1 MPYLNNQRQNFV
13 HQETTRIIS
22 GNSTVVT
29 EKLEVKN
36 MSAKAKKG
44 KRKKQKAGLNKS
56 ILDVGMGMIKS
67 ALKAKLSDI
76 GGLFVEVPT
85 KKVKP
90 SQTCPKCGNQE
101 KKSLAERTHVC
112 HNCGYTQQRDIA
124 AAEVMLLWYSNN
136 LQGLGTSLLDV
147 DDSSSTSNTSKRKNA
162 GSMKQLG
169 QKKRQKSQLTD
180 GDVETPSSTK

>member
-1 MPYLNNQRQNFV
+1 
-13 HQETTRIIS
+13 
-22 GNSTVVT
+22 
-29 EKLEVKN
+29 

-44 KRKKQKAGLNKS
+44 KRKKQKSGLNKS

-67 ALKAKLSDI
+67 ALKAKLSDV

-85 KKVKP
+85 RKVRP
-90 SQTCPKCGNQE
+90 SQTCPKCGHQE
-101 KKSLAERTHVC
+101 KKTLDQRTHVC

-124 AAEVMLLWYSNN
+124 AAEVMLLWHSNN

-180 GDVETPSSTK
+180 GDVETSSSTK